1 MAKKRAL
8 FIPASIRSH
17 VLPSFHLA
25 ELLSEEYDIVYGV
38 SNDILGEICRSN
50 GFRYFIFNGPKIGLG
65 MEEHYV
71 RERFGRP
78 GFIRLIQTY
87 INNRLYMLRKELYD
101 RIVADWD
108 PDIVVLDVFM
118 STDFFI
124 LNQYRNIITWFFNPM
139 PSIYNESL
147 PPGMQASTNARV
159 RGKTLANYLNMLR
172 MAGAIRQFILNSVR
186 RRQYAQFIRF
196 SGVGSR
202 FKPVGTKFATL
213 FENVP
218 ELLLLPEEF
227 ELPFTKKRDFQIYL
241 GLCQR
246 TARVDN
252 ELDDMFFSC
261 WPAILD
267 RQESGLKILY
277 CSFGTFFEGADK
289 RLLNF
294 VRILS
299 AVIEQTPG
307 IQLVCS
313 VNKYVIEAMHT
324 EQYDRNRIWLFHKV
338 PQTTVLANASAFI
351 THGGMGSVKES
362 IFYNVPMIVLPLDL
376 FYDQSDNALR
386 VEHHKLGVRGVF
398 EFERSDSLRVKILDV
413 LDNNLYKDSLREFN
427 KNIEWKYSDE
437 MLKRLLSR
445 SPDALFA

>member
-17 VLPSFHLA
+17 LLPSFYLA
-25 ELLSEEYDIVYGV
+25 ELLSQEYDIVYGV
-38 SNDILGEICRSN
+38 SSEILGEICRTN

-65 MEEHYV
+65 MEEQYV

-78 GFIRLIQTY
+78 GFIRLLQTY
-87 INNRLYMLRKELYD
+87 ITNRLYGLRKELYD
-101 RIVADWD
+101 RIVADWT
-108 PDIVVLDVFM
+108 PDVVVLDVFM

-124 LNQYRNIITWFFNPM
+124 LNQYQSLTTWFFNPM

-147 PPGMQASTNARV
+147 PPGGPAPTNARA
-159 RGKTLANYLNMLR
+159 RGKTSGAYRSLAR
-172 MAGAIRQFILNSVR
+172 TAGSLRQFILDAVR
-186 RRQYAQFIRF
+186 RRQHAQFIRF
-196 SGVGSR
+196 SGIASR
-202 FKPVGTKFATL
+202 FKPVGTKFTTL

-227 ELPFTKKRDFQIYL
+227 ELPFARKRDFQVYL

-246 TARVDN
+246 ADRVDT
-252 ELDDMFFSC
+252 ELDDVFFSC

-267 RQESGLKILY
+267 KREAGHKILY

-289 RLLNF
+289 RLFNF
-294 VRILS
+294 VTMLC

-313 VNKYVIEAMHT
+313 VNKYVIEAM
-324 EQYDRNRIWLFHKV
+324 QNVGYDRDRIALFHKV

-351 THGGMGSVKES
+351 THGGMGSIKES

-398 EFERSDSLRVKILDV
+398 EFERSDSLRAKILDV
-413 LDNNLYKDSLREFN
+413 LDNNLYKDALRGFN
-427 KNIEWKYSDE
+427 RNIKWKYSDE
-437 MLKRLLSR
+437 TMKRLLSR

>member
-1 MAKKRAL
+1 MGKKRAL

-17 VLPSFHLA
+17 LLPSFYLA

-38 SNDILGEICRSN
+38 SNEILGEICHSN
-50 GFRYFIFNGPKIGLG
+50 GFRYFVFNGPKIGLG
-65 MEEHYV
+65 MEEHYA
-71 RERFGRP
+71 RERFGRA
-78 GFIRLIQTY
+78 GFVRVVQTY
-87 INNRLYMLRKELYD
+87 MNNRLYVLRKELYD
-101 RIVADWD
+101 RIIADQD

-124 LNQYRNIITWFFNPM
+124 LNQYRTVTTWFFNPM

-147 PPGMQASTNARV
+147 PPAVPNSKNAQV
-159 RGKTLANYLNMLR
+159 RGKKLNNCLNLF
-172 MAGAIRQFILNSVR
+172 GAATALKQLILNAVR
-186 RRQYAQFIRF
+186 RRQHAQFVRF

-202 FKPVGTKFATL
+202 FKPVGTKFTTL

-246 TARVDN
+246 ADRVDT
-252 ELDDMFFSC
+252 ELDNMFFSC

-267 RQESGLKILY
+267 KLESGQKILY

-294 VRILS
+294 VIMLCKI
-299 AVIEQTPG
+299 VEQIPG

-313 VNKYVIEAMHT
+313 VNKCVIEAMHA
-324 EQYDRNRIWLFHKV
+324 ERYDRNRVSLFHKV

-351 THGGMGSVKES
+351 THGGMGSIKES
-362 IFYNVPMIVLPLDL
+362 IFHHVPMIVLPLDL
-376 FYDQSDNALR
+376 FYDQNDNALR

-398 EFERSDSLRVKILDV
+398 EFERSDSLRDKILDV
-413 LDNNLYKDSLREFN
+413 LNNNLYKDSLNDFN
-427 KNIEWKYSDE
+427 KKTEWKYSDE
-437 MLKRLLSR
+437 SMKHLIGR
-445 SPDALFA
+445 SLDTPFA